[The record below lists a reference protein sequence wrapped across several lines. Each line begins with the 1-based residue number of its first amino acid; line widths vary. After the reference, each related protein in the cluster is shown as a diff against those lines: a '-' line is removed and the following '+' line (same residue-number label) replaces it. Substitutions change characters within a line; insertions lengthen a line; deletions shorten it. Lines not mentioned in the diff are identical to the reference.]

1 LDGGDGW
8 QSFVLYG
15 RTLLVRQDG
24 ELWRLRLGDHEASG
38 VHLDHVLAEL
48 LDVPSQMGLRLAL
61 ALLSAPQGAELA

>member
-1 LDGGDGW
+1 LDDDGW

-24 ELWRLRLGDHEASG
+24 ELWCLRLGDDEASG
-38 VHLDHVLAEL
+38 VYLDHVLAQL

-61 ALLSAPQGAELA
+61 ALLSAPPGAELA

>member
-1 LDGGDGW
+1 MDDGGS

-24 ELWRLRLGDHEASG
+24 ELWRLRLGDDEASG
-38 VHLDHVLAEL
+38 VYLDHVLAEL

-61 ALLSAPQGAELA
+61 ALLSAPPGAELA